1 MPATALSPL
10 GFDFAAAVGA
20 PFRMQPGLRRMA
32 GGATHLTPLAPGSRH
47 QREKLAVLSA
57 FPALALQCAPGF
69 DPGPAL
75 AALAAH
81 AAAERPEAWA
91 WDGRR
96 AEALRLG
103 TAVDVDARGQAEV
116 VQTAPGRFGHGDE
129 VARCL
134 RALPS
139 AWRLPGLLAL
149 AFAED
154 LAIVDADGSRI
165 AWTAVALPSHW
176 SPPDKVGRSFAE
188 AHAPLPDAELLQR
201 AAAALVH
208 LATGPER
215 WERFV
220 WNVTGHP
227 RLHAHPRHVDPQR
240 WPADAAATWPHC
252 AWWRT
257 ERQGFLPLPTL
268 RQAVFTI
275 GVEVTPLGAA
285 IVTPAQAARLR
296 DAVASMTPA
305 VLDYRALAEVRD
317 MLLAWLDSRAAGHAA
332 AGPGAASTRP
342 AIGAAGAAL
351 PDVAMPDAAVP
362 DATVPD
368 AVVPDAAVPDA
379 ALPEAAAPDTTADDA
394 AAPAEADR
402 AARASADASRRSC
415 R

>member
-10 GFDFAAAVGA
+10 GFDFDAAVVA

-57 FPALALQCAPGF
+57 FPELALQCAVGF
-69 DPGPAL
+69 DGRPAL
-75 AALAAH
+75 TALAAH
-81 AAAERPEAWA
+81 AAAEHPDAWA

-103 TAVDVDARGQAEV
+103 TTVDVDAHGQAEV
-116 VQTAPGRFGHGDE
+116 AQTAPGRFGHGDE

-149 AFAED
+149 TFAED
-154 LAIVDADGSRI
+154 LAIVDAAGGRI
-165 AWTAVALPSHW
+165 AWMAVALPSHW
-176 SPPDKVGRSFAE
+176 SPPDKVARSFAE
-188 AHAPLPDAELLQR
+188 VHAPLPDAELLQR
-201 AAAALVH
+201 AADALVH
-208 LATGPER
+208 LVTGPER

-240 WPADAAATWPHC
+240 WLADAAAAWPRC

-257 ERQGFLPLPTL
+257 ERQSFLPLPTL
-268 RQAVFTI
+268 QQAVFTI
-275 GVEVTPLGAA
+275 GVEVTPLAAA
-285 IVTPAQAARLR
+285 IATPAQAARLR

-305 VLDYRALAEVRD
+305 VLAYRALAEVRD
-317 MLLAWLDSRAAGHAA
+317 MLLAWLDARAAGDAA
-332 AGPGAASTRP
+332 ADPGAPSPSP
-342 AIGAAGAAL
+342 AA
-351 PDVAMPDAAVP
+351 AMPDAA
-362 DATVPD
+362 A
-368 AVVPDAAVPDA
+368 
-379 ALPEAAAPDTTADDA
+379 PEAAAPVVAGPTAPA
-394 AAPAEADR
+394 AADPPGP
-402 AARASADASRRSC
+402 SC

>member
-10 GFDFAAAVGA
+10 GFDFDAAVAA

-57 FPALALQCAPGF
+57 FPELALQSAEGF
-69 DPGPAL
+69 DAGPAL
-75 AALAAH
+75 AALATH
-81 AAAERPEAWA
+81 AAAEHPDAWA

-96 AEALRLG
+96 GEALRLG
-103 TAVDVDARGQAEV
+103 TAVDVDGHGQAEL

-129 VARCL
+129 LARCL

-149 AFAED
+149 TFAED
-154 LAIVDADGSRI
+154 LAIVDAAGGRI
-165 AWTAVALPSHW
+165 AWMAVALPSHW
-176 SPPDKVGRSFAE
+176 SPPDKVGRSFTE
-188 AHAPLPDAELLQR
+188 VHAPLPDAELLQR
-201 AAAALVH
+201 AADALVR
-208 LATGPER
+208 LVAGPER

-227 RLHAHPRHVDPQR
+227 QLHAHPRHVDPQR
-240 WPADAAATWPHC
+240 WPTDVATAWPRC

-257 ERQGFLPLPTL
+257 ERQSFLPLPT
-268 RQAVFTI
+268 RQQAVFTI
-275 GVEVTPLGAA
+275 GVEVAPLAAA

-305 VLDYRALAEVRD
+305 VLAYRALAEVRD
-317 MLLAWLDSRAAGHAA
+317 TLLAWLDARAAGDAA
-332 AGPGAASTRP
+332 AGPGAPSPNP
-342 AIGAAGAAL
+342 AA
-351 PDVAMPDAAVP
+351 AMPDAAAP
-362 DATVPD
+362 ASTAP
-368 AVVPDAAVPDA
+368 VVAGPTAP
-379 ALPEAAAPDTTADDA
+379 AAADPRG
-394 AAPAEADR
+394 P
-402 AARASADASRRSC
+402 SC